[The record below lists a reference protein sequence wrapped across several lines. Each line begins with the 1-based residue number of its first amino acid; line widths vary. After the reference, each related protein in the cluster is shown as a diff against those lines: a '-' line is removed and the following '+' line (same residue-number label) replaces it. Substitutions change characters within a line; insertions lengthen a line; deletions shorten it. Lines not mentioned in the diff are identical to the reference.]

1 MGDLDSIEVEIFIV
15 GVLQEFESEGP
26 IDWINDEHSLHHIYT
41 VLSELIKQKF
51 QRYLLMKCKLI
62 VSFSS

>member
-1 MGDLDSIEVEIFIV
+1 MGDLDSIEVAIFIV

-26 IDWINDEHSLHHIYT
+26 IDWINDEHCLHHIYT